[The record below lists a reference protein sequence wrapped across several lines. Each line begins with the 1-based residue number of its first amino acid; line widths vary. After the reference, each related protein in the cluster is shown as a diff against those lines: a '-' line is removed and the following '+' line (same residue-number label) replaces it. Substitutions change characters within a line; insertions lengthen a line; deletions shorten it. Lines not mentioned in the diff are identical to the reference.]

1 MQGHSAYTLASRSPG
16 RLMRTLIVIPII
28 HTEQDMGSLL
38 EQIKQEYVT
47 RYGHEKWTEHLK
59 SIDEVWSGIRQM
71 IAALELPYARVRL
84 YQDGLPLCGK
94 EEDIVK
100 EVAARGSQNHQVL
113 VELMEQGAR
122 LMGTEDPHLL
132 LQEYQLHQDALGG
145 GEQGHENQREDQS
158 RRLLFER
165 DRFIAGQINA
175 TLSTSEIGLLFVGLA
190 HSVESL
196 LDADILVRHLL
207 PSLRE
212 RQGKAQ
218 C

>member
-1 MQGHSAYTLASRSPG
+1 
-16 RLMRTLIVIPII
+16 MRTLIVIPII

-71 IAALELPYARVRL
+71 IAALELPYASVRL
-84 YQDGLPLCGK
+84 YQDGLPQCGK
-94 EEDIVK
+94 EADIVK
-100 EVAARGSQNHQVL
+100 EVAARGGQNHQLL

-122 LMGTEDPHLL
+122 LMGTEDPDLL
-132 LQEYQLHQDALGG
+132 LQEYQLHRSALGG

-158 RRLLFER
+158 RRLLSER
-165 DRFIAGQINA
+165 DRFIAGRINA
-175 TLSTSEIGLLFVGLA
+175 TLLAGEIGLLFLGLA
-190 HSVESL
+190 HAAEPL
-196 LDADILVRHLL
+196 LDADILTRHLL

-212 RQGKAQ
+212 RQVKAE